1 MKLLGKTNRK
11 EIIASIS
18 HHDFVAAGEG
28 EDRICHDG
36 GQGHTNH
43 CAGYTRGWGE
53 TVWFEIPQTFAEL
66 YEDYQF
72 NKIRKYGIWNI
83 EDVRILPKEEWPDV
97 NSIETK
103 AENFLWG
110 HRGVDG
116 TEKLRHVLLKDCS
129 LDHLKNIL
137 KNVSHIHEETREVI
151 EYLIDKRESN
161 DTLTEI
167 THENPSIPN

>member
-11 EIIASIS
+11 EVVASIS

-28 EDRICHDG
+28 EDGICHDG
-36 GQGHTNH
+36 GQPHTNH

-72 NKIRKYGIWNI
+72 NKTRKYGIWNI
-83 EDVRILPKEEWPDV
+83 KDVRILPKEEYPDV
-97 NSIETK
+97 DSIETK
-103 AENFLWG
+103 AENFIWG
-110 HRGVDG
+110 HRGLDG

-137 KNVSHIHEETREVI
+137 NNVPHLHGGTREVI
-151 EYLIDKRESN
+151 EYLIDKRQSVVN
-161 DTLTEI
+161 I
-167 THENPSIPN
+167 A